1 MLAKENIKGSIH
13 DFQLCFSME
22 ESKKKNQSWLLGKIF
37 DSQARKEGVVC
48 SIYSGA
54 IDILTNLGW
63 PNMASG
69 HWKSIIQN
77 EKEILPFFAASTSEL
92 LFEPGCI
99 CFQGLLPFA
108 LIKLEIEYEMSK

>member
-1 MLAKENIKGSIH
+1 MLAKENIKSSIH

-54 IDILTNLGW
+54 LGILTNLGW
-63 PNMASG
+63 PNMPSG
-69 HWKSIIQN
+69 HWKSIIRN
-77 EKEILPFFAASTSEL
+77 EKEISPFFAASSL
-92 LFEPGCI
+92 H
-99 CFQGLLPFA
+99 GLL
-108 LIKLEIEYEMSK
+108 ITWMMNKNEIMNLATCIA